1 MQTFLLVA
9 VTLLMVVIVIPLV
22 RVWKGPTVF
31 DRLLGANAMATKTI
45 VLIAMIGYFY
55 DRIGMFIDI
64 TLAYAALGFISSL
77 ALAKYMTAEAQPE
90 DAQQGVAQPGVAQH
104 ETAQPDPAQKEEQDG

>member
-9 VTLLMVVIVIPLV
+9 ATLLMVVIVIPLV

-77 ALAKYMTAEAQPE
+77 ALAKYMTVEARPEEAQ
-90 DAQQGVAQPGVAQH
+90 
-104 ETAQPDPAQKEEQDG
+104 TEEKDE